1 MARSSKKRGS
11 RGGSVSKAR
20 KEKKAAPAAEVEV
33 VEEGKGMGMEDG
45 MVIVTTVVLITTILM
60 VDYHMASYFQDGM
73 FF

>member
-11 RGGSVSKAR
+11 RGSSKAR

-45 MVIVTTVVLITTILM
+45 MVIVTTVILIATCLM
-60 VDYHMASYFQDGM
+60 VDYHLASYFEDGT

>member
-11 RGGSVSKAR
+11 RGSSKAR

-45 MVIVTTVVLITTILM
+45 MVIVTTVILIATCLM
-60 VDYHMASYFQDGM
+60 VDYHLASYFEKGT

>member
-11 RGGSVSKAR
+11 RGGSGSKAR

-45 MVIVTTVVLITTILM
+45 MVIVTTVVLIATCLM
-60 VDYHMASYFQDGM
+60 VDYHMASYFQDGK

>member
-11 RGGSVSKAR
+11 RGDSKGR

-45 MVIVTTVVLITTILM
+45 MVIVTTVVLIATILM
-60 VDYHMASYFQDGM
+60 VDYHMSSYFQKGT

>member
-11 RGGSVSKAR
+11 RGGSGSKGR
-20 KEKKAAPAAEVEV
+20 KERKAAPAAEVEV

-45 MVIVTTVVLITTILM
+45 MVIVTTVILIATILM
-60 VDYHMASYFQDGM
+60 VDYHMTSYFEDGM

>member
-11 RGGSVSKAR
+11 RGGSGSKAR

-45 MVIVTTVVLITTILM
+45 MVIVTTVVLIATCLM
-60 VDYHMASYFQDGM
+60 VDYHMASYFQDGQ

>member
-11 RGGSVSKAR
+11 RGSSKAR

-45 MVIVTTVVLITTILM
+45 MVIVTTVILIATCLM
-60 VDYHMASYFQDGM
+60 VDY
-73 FF
+73 

>member
-11 RGGSVSKAR
+11 RGGSGSKGR

-45 MVIVTTVVLITTILM
+45 MVIVTTVILIATILM
-60 VDYHMASYFQDGM
+60 VDYHMASYFQDGT